1 MTVKRIKEQ
10 QKYQQSGGPTEI
22 YSDFVQSFFPHP
34 TTGNISRRVNVDS
47 VKMGLRNL
55 ILTNK
60 YERLKNPSFGTNIR
74 RHLFELFTETTASD
88 LENDIRDAIEN
99 YEPRV
104 RIIEL
109 NVIPNEDQNQMTVNL
124 LFSVITNQEPQN
136 LELTLF
142 RVR

>member
-1 MTVKRIKEQ
+1 MAVKRIIEE
-10 QKYQQSGGPTEI
+10 QKYQQTGGTSEI
-22 YSDFVQSFFPHP
+22 YSDFTQSFFPHP
-34 TTGNISRRVNVDS
+34 TTGNISRKVNVDS

>member
-1 MTVKRIKEQ
+1 MAVKRIVEQ
-10 QKYQQSGGPTEI
+10 QKYQLTGGSSEI

-34 TTGNISRRVNVDS
+34 TTGNISRRVNVDA
-47 VKMGLRNL
+47 VKMSLRNL

-60 YERLKNPSFGTNIR
+60 YERLKNPTFGTDIR
-74 RHLFELFTETTASD
+74 RHLFELFTESVAD
-88 LENDIRDAIEN
+88 NLENDIRRAIEN

-104 RIIEL
+104 RILEL
-109 NVIPNEDQNQMTVNL
+109 NVTPNEDQNQMTVNL
-124 LFSVITNQEPQN
+124 LFSVITAQEPQQ